1 MNQLGFPLLSLI
13 VWLPAAAALLTYAFR
28 REQVKAIKA
37 WALVAT
43 GATFALTILLW
54 AFYRTSEAGY
64 QFAERMPWIPQFGLE
79 YILGVDGISLL
90 LVVLAA
96 LLFLVAVLVS
106 LRLVPQKGTRSY
118 VAVLLLMETGVL
130 GVFTALDLVL
140 FFVFWEVMLVPAYFL
155 IGQWGGEKRVR
166 AATKFFIYTMAGSA
180 LMLVAILALG
190 YAAYTAT
197 GAWTFNLADLMVMD
211 VPWHTQLWLF
221 GAFALAFAVKAPL
234 VPFHTWL
241 PDAYVEA
248 ATPVTILL
256 AGILSKMGVYGFIR
270 FAIPLFPDAAAFFA
284 PTIQI
289 LAVIGVLYGSLIALA
304 QKDFKRLLA
313 YSSLAHLSLIVLGLF
328 AVNVQ
333 SVGGA
338 IFQSA
343 SHGIYIAALFALV
356 GWLEARKGTREIA
369 RFGGLWKA
377 MPVFGFCLLIATLAA
392 VGLPGLNGFA
402 GEFVILLGVFRAQKA
417 LAVFGALG
425 MILGA
430 WYMLTLFQRL
440 MQNAG
445 EGESE
450 PLPEL
455 TWLEGVVVAPLLLMT
470 LVFGVQPNLLY
481 GVIAPA
487 VERLLD
493 VLR

>member
-28 REQVKAIKA
+28 REHVRAVKV
-37 WALVAT
+37 WALVVT

-64 QFAERMPWIPQFGLE
+64 QFAERAAWVPQFGLE

-96 LLFLVAVLVS
+96 LLFVVAVLVS
-106 LRLVPQKGTRSY
+106 WRLVPQKGIRSY

-130 GVFTALDLVL
+130 GVFTALDLIL

-190 YAAYTAT
+190 YAAYSAT
-197 GAWTFNLADLMVMD
+197 GAWTFNMADLMALK
-211 VPWHTQLWLF
+211 VPWHAQLWLF
-221 GAFALAFAVKAPL
+221 GAFALAFAVKVPL

-289 LAVIGVLYGSLIALA
+289 LAVIGILYGSLIALA

-328 AVNVQ
+328 ALNVQ

-343 SHGIYIAALFALV
+343 SHGIYIAALFALA
-356 GWLEARKGTREIA
+356 GWLEVRKGTREIA
-369 RFGGLWKA
+369 NYGGLWKA
-377 MPVFGFCLLIATLAA
+377 MPVFGFCLLAAILAA

-417 LAVFGALG
+417 LAVLAALG
-425 MILGA
+425 MILSA

-481 GVIAPA
+481 GVITPT
-487 VERLLD
+487 VERLLGL
-493 VLR
+493 LR